1 MALVAPT
8 YLVDTGGQ
16 QWQLDADNSAL
27 IRTSPTSGHAAFA
40 SILIN
45 DLVGSQTWRMTILPA
60 SSGPDWGKIQIDP
73 IAFQSVSNQILVN
86 SPNGTLYAIQVSG
99 GLLQISLG
107 SLCITTFLNLKDALS
122 RRLNDPGKV
131 FWVDAELK
139 LYIAEAL
146 RTWNALTATWN
157 ADFTF
162 TITGPASQVW
172 YDLRTL
178 VGYPRKPT
186 LTDNDIYTIMQ
197 YHLLEPATGG
207 GTWTG
212 SSQFALTDLQQ
223 ALSRRRD
230 EIIQLAGTNLAQ
242 FNITAAVGQRRATFA
257 DNVLEIRRTRY
268 VPGDLTNAS
277 IATLWRDDGLGFQDF
292 APNYLQGDP
301 SPGQQP
307 ASPQQYNLTSNPP
320 LSLDVDYPPPVGGV
334 YDTIALVSGACFSP
348 PTPSL
353 LSIPDDLSW
362 VAKWGAMSDLLGS
375 EDERQD
381 AARADYCLQRYK
393 DGVTLATQ
401 APWLLLGQLNGIP
414 YDTVSFTEMDQ
425 YAPEWDSDPNAPA
438 MLVMAGLDFLAVSP
452 IPTANTDVTLT
463 VVQNA
468 PIPIADNDTVQASRD
483 VLDAILDYAQSLS
496 SFKQGGAEFSAT
508 KELVKNFALAATAT
522 NSRLEAIGIFRDVLE
537 ETGRLEEETQERFA
551 EQS

>member
-1 MALVAPT
+1 MPLVAPT

-16 QWQLDADNSAL
+16 QWQLDATDAAL
-27 IRTSPTSGHAAFA
+27 IRTSPISGHSAFA

-45 DLVGSQTWRMTILPA
+45 DLVGSQTWRMTIKPA
-60 SSGPDWGKIQIDP
+60 STGVDWGKIQLDP

-107 SLCITTFLNLKDALS
+107 NICVTTFLNLRDALS
-122 RRLNDPGKV
+122 RRLNDIGKV

-157 ADFTF
+157 ADFSF
-162 TITGPASQVW
+162 TIIGPASQVW

-178 VGYPRKPT
+178 AGYPRKPT
-186 LTDNDIYTIMQ
+186 LTDADIYTIMQ

-207 GTWTG
+207 GMWTG
-212 SSQFALTDLQQ
+212 SSQFALTDLVQSLQ
-223 ALSRRRD
+223 RRRD

-242 FNITAAVGQRRATFA
+242 FNLPVSAGQRRISFS
-257 DNVLEIRRTRY
+257 DNVLEIRRVRY
-268 VPGDLTNAS
+268 VPSSGS
-277 IATLWRDDGLGFQDF
+277 VATLWRDDGLGFQDF
-292 APNYLQGDP
+292 APNYLQSNP

-320 LSLDVDYPPPVGGV
+320 LNLDVDYPPPAGGV
-334 YDTIALVSGACFSP
+334 YDTIALVSGACLIPSV
-348 PTPSL
+348 PSL

-362 VAKWGAMSDLLGS
+362 VAKWGALSDLLGS

-393 DGVTLATQ
+393 DGLTLATQ
-401 APWLLLGQLNGIP
+401 APWLLLGQINGIP

-425 YAPEWDSDPNAPA
+425 YSPEWDSDPNAPV
-438 MLVMAGLDFLAVSP
+438 MLVQAGLDFLAVSP
-452 IPTANTDVTLT
+452 IPTVNKTVVLT
-463 VVQNA
+463 VVANA
-468 PIPIADNDTVQASRD
+468 PIPVDNSDLVQASRD
-483 VLDAILDYAQSLS
+483 TLDAILDYAQMLG
-496 SFKQGGAEFSAT
+496 SFKMGGAEFSAT
-508 KELVKNFALAATAT
+508 KNLMKNFALAAIAT
-522 NSRLEAIGIFRDVLE
+522 NSRLEALGLFRDVLLSE
-537 ETGRLEEETQERFA
+537 GRLQEDTQERFA
-551 EQS
+551 NAESD